1 MRVKKK
7 RKKDEHCNQSEI
19 VQKEK
24 HTLPYLLSLGLQ
36 TLKIVGDIFQLLL
49 QLSAFA
55 IYRAAVL
62 ILEEA
67 EKKGAQGKGKT

>member
-1 MRVKKK
+1 MNTATSQRSCR
-7 RKKDEHCNQSEI
+7 RKST
-19 VQKEK
+19 
-24 HTLPYLLSLGLQ
+24 HTHAPYLLSLGLQ

-49 QLSAFA
+49 QLSTFA

-67 EKKGAQGKGKT
+67 EKKRAQGKGKT

>member
-1 MRVKKK
+1 MNTSTNQRSCR
-7 RKKDEHCNQSEI
+7 RKHI
-19 VQKEK
+19 
-24 HTLPYLLSLGLQ
+24 HTHTHTPYLLSLGLQ

-49 QLSAFA
+49 QLSTFA

>member
-1 MRVKKK
+1 MNTATSQRSC
-7 RKKDEHCNQSEI
+7 RI
-19 VQKEK
+19 K
-24 HTLPYLLSLGLQ
+24 HTHTPYLLSLGLQ

-62 ILEEA
+62 ILKEA